1 MSDNRELTRMAFTGT
16 IHPDLLKRLN
26 AALIPEPFNSDKT
39 LYHMGYAQAQADFTY
54 ILNHHLQT

>member
-26 AALIPEPFNSDKT
+26 ISLQSQPFNENST
-39 LYHMGYAQAQADFTY
+39 LYHIGYAQAQADFRY